1 MFLPIVIPLD
11 TPKIP
16 NYTVSCECELPDK
29 YIKIRRGYFII
40 DGKKYTKIIIPRK
53 DNNGR

>member
-16 NYTVSCECELPDK
+16 NYTVSCECELPAK
-29 YIKIRRGYFII
+29 YIEIRRGYFII
-40 DGKKYTKIIIPRK
+40 DGKKYTKIVIQRK
-53 DNNGR
+53 DK